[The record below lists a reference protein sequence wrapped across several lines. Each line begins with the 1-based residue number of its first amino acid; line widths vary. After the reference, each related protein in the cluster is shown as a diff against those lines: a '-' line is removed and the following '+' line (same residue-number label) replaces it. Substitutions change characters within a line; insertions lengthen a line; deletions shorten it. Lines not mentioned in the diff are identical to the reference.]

1 MKTGALRTR
10 RREDLRRRRREL
22 KPRII
27 ELRAA
32 GRTWYNIAAELGA
45 SRSVLCRIVGPDED
59 PAHKAK
65 SSRPKPLA
73 PEELAAQAVSMH
85 EQGLSAWSISR
96 TLGMLYRDVQRAIA
110 AAKLRE
116 QVESGRLTI
125 RQASPEEMA
134 EFRRQRERHDRAA
147 LEDRDRVLRAA

>member
-1 MKTGALRTR
+1 MTTGGLRTR
-10 RREDLRRRRREL
+10 RREDLCRRREEL

-32 GRTWYNIAAELGA
+32 GRTWDNIAAELGA

-59 PAHKAK
+59 PAHKPK
-65 SSRPKPLA
+65 SPRPKPLA
-73 PEELAAQAVSMH
+73 PEELAAQAVSLH

-96 TLGMLYRDVQRAIA
+96 TLGMLFRDVHRAIA

-116 QVESGRLTI
+116 QVESGRLRI
-125 RQASPEEMA
+125 RQATAEEMGL
-134 EFRRQRERHDRAA
+134 FRQQRAAHDRAA
-147 LEDRDRVLRAA
+147 LEERDRVLRAA